1 VGHYGVFV
9 DVEVAELAHALDGLR
24 PRLISGARG
33 HESMSRRV
41 ERPGARE
48 GYDRWSETYD
58 ATPNPLVALDRRV
71 TLDALNPRAGEWVLD
86 AGCGTGTHLAALSRA
101 RSRAVGLDFSRGML
115 RVARRAA
122 PNAGLAQAD
131 LNREFPVRRA
141 AFDVV
146 LSALVS
152 EHLGD
157 LRRFFSEA
165 FSVLRRGGRLVF
177 SAFHPEMARGGIE
190 ANFEREGTEY
200 RLGAELYTVADYL
213 QHISD
218 VGFRRLSW
226 REYRGDERLVEEV
239 PAAGKYLDRPLLLL
253 VQAERA
259 A

>member
-1 VGHYGVFV
+1 
-9 DVEVAELAHALDGLR
+9 
-24 PRLISGARG
+24 
-33 HESMSRRV
+33 MSRRV
-41 ERPGARE
+41 ERPGVRE

-58 ATPNPLVALDRRV
+58 ATPNPLVALDRRI
-71 TLDALNPRAGEWVLD
+71 TLDALNPRADEWVLD

-115 RVARRAA
+115 RVAQRAA

-131 LNREFPVRRA
+131 LNQEFPVRRA

-152 EHLGD
+152 EHLSD
-157 LRRFFSEA
+157 LRRFFTEA

-177 SAFHPEMARGGIE
+177 SAFHPEMAHGGIE
-190 ANFEREGTEY
+190 ANFEQEGTEY

-213 QHISD
+213 NHISD
-218 VGFRRLSW
+218 VGFRNLTW
-226 REYRGDERLVEEV
+226 LEYRGDEQLVEEV
-239 PAAGKYLDRPLLLL
+239 PSARKYLDRPLLLL

-259 A
+259 V